1 MSKFGSVHQKNI
13 LSSGACIGCEVSY
26 SGLVIKT
33 LSPEQAQELITSG
46 ECDIVDVR
54 EPREWS
60 RGHLP
65 GARLVPFDRLR
76 QSPKST
82 LTRDNVIFVCAAGVR
97 SQAAAKVAEESG
109 ISNVYNLSGG
119 TRNWVSSGYKLVV
132 GE

>member
-1 MSKFGSVHQKNI
+1 MVQSI
-13 LSSGACIGCEVSY
+13 
-26 SGLVIKT
+26 
-33 LSPEQAQELITSG
+33 SPKQAKELIAHG
-46 ECDIVDVR
+46 DLDVVDVR

-65 GARLVPFDRLR
+65 GARLVSFDRLR

-97 SQAAAKVAEESG
+97 SEAAAKVAEESG
-109 ISNVYNLSGG
+109 FSNVYNLSGG